1 MVKDEPIFRGLP
13 PREVVNVMYKMTVRT
28 GQTIFNQ
35 GDIGDSYFIV
45 TKGRFDILVKEPP
58 PQASDAKAAEDG
70 PGDPAAPPTT
80 NPTAEKADPPAGGD
94 KDSKSNSKSG
104 PPRVKRLFEA
114 SKGTAFGENALM
126 ASTRR
131 GATVQAS
138 KQSVVWVLESQPYR
152 ELLRKHRSPSSEMAR
167 AVAKLKGFLSQVP
180 IFKKLSPKNLEHV
193 AGCVREV
200 SFKNRTTVIRQG
212 DLSSFFYI
220 IKEGTAIVLKAPSA
234 GGDPV
239 QVNSYSRGDF
249 FGERGLILHQP
260 RAATVVATCDLLC
273 LVMDESD
280 FSVIEKPLAKNFE
293 EVIGAYKDVD
303 PPTPPEFTNRID
315 TKLSEFKNLGV
326 LGVGSFG
333 RVSLVKDPNDKH
345 TYSLKSVR
353 KNRVVETGQQEHMK
367 NERAV
372 MAILDCPFI
381 VKLIAT
387 YKDRT
392 RVYFLM
398 EAVLGG
404 ELFTVLRYNR
414 KFSERTSRFYAG
426 CCVLAF
432 EHMHQKN
439 VIYRDLKPEN
449 LLLDERGFIKITDF
463 GFAKK
468 RNNTC
473 TLCGTPEYLAPEVIR
488 NWTQSF
494 AVDWWGLGILIYEMV
509 VSHPPFEDDEHMKM
523 YEKILTAPV
532 VYPRHVSRTA
542 RDLVDSLLRKN
553 SYQRLGAGLGGAA
566 AVKRHPWFKGFDWDS
581 LASRTLKSPYVPRI
595 RDREDLSCFEYYPDD
610 EHADEELCADEDS
623 PVFAWTS
630 VFDAAS
636 HSSAVLSAAA
646 AGPHSNPKGGKSSS
660 NKPSKSSS
668 SRKQKRAET

>member
-1 MVKDEPIFRGLP
+1 MTDQPSAPSKSPPTPPDGDKPPPRSPKRRSTEEFLVSMVKDEPIFRGLP
-13 PREVVNVMYKMTVRT
+13 PKAVVKAMYKMTVRT

-35 GDIGDSYFIV
+35 GDVGDSYFIV
-45 TKGRFDILVKEPP
+45 TKGRFDILVEEPKNEP
-58 PQASDAKAAEDG
+58 AADKSDPSDAPGPAQGAASKAAA
-70 PGDPAAPPTT
+70 PARP
-80 NPTAEKADPPAGGD
+80 K
-94 KDSKSNSKSG
+94 
-104 PPRVKRLFEA
+104 VKRLFEA

-126 ASTRR
+126 ASTKR

-138 KQSVVWVLESQPYR
+138 KSSVVWVLESQPYR

-167 AVAKLKGFLSQVP
+167 AVARLKGFLSQVP
-180 IFKKLSPKNLEHV
+180 ILKTLSPKNLEHV
-193 AGCVREV
+193 AACVREV

-260 RAATVVATCDLLC
+260 RAATVVATSDLTC
-273 LVMDESD
+273 LVMDEAD
-280 FSVIEKPLAKNFE
+280 FAVIEKPLAKEFE
-293 EVIGAYKDVD
+293 ETISAYKDVD
-303 PPTPPEFTNRID
+303 PPTPPEFTNRIE
-315 TKLSEFKNLGV
+315 TKLEDFKNLGV

-333 RVSLVKDPNDKH
+333 RVSLVKDPNEQSKN

-372 MAILDCPFI
+372 MAILDSPFI

-532 VYPRHVSRTA
+532 VYPRHVSRTC

-610 EHADEELCADEDS
+610 EYQDEELCADENS

-630 VFDAAS
+630 VF
-636 HSSAVLSAAA
+636 
-646 AGPHSNPKGGKSSS
+646 
-660 NKPSKSSS
+660 
-668 SRKQKRAET
+668 